1 MMMIMAPEGEW
12 PPRTLY
18 RILDKVAR
26 LVGAKEPL
34 RWLTIGS
41 RALGVLPC
49 EVSGQAYVV
58 LDGPDEMADARRI
71 GCGTLSFGGDDTDVT
86 LTEVT
91 DPALKHQ
98 IVLAAG
104 GHKNQNPPPLLARL
118 GLWSKATPEELAAS
132 VPHVAVF
139 ELGRV

>member
-1 MMMIMAPEGEW
+1 MMIMAPEGEW

-26 LVGAKEPL
+26 LAGAREPL

-41 RALGVLPC
+41 QAVVVLPC

-58 LDGPDEMADARRI
+58 LVGPDEMADARRT
-71 GCGTLSFGGDDTDVT
+71 GCGTLSFGGDDTDAT

-91 DPALKHQ
+91 DPA
-98 IVLAAG
+98 
-104 GHKNQNPPPLLARL
+104 R
-118 GLWSKATPEELAAS
+118 
-132 VPHVAVF
+132 
-139 ELGRV
+139 